1 MKTSTYL
8 YGEHYDVD
16 TLKQLHY
23 PNALLRKIIWSKEL
37 LDSLLVEPYANNN
50 ERINDICKAIK
61 FNQSLYDE
69 LYFSYY
75 NKEIE

>member
-1 MKTSTYL
+1 MRESQYL

-23 PNALLRKIIWSKEL
+23 PNALLRKILWSKEL
-37 LDSLLVEPYANNN
+37 LDELLKEPYADNNN
-50 ERINDICKAIK
+50 RINAICKAMK
-61 FNQSLYDE
+61 FNQALYDE